1 MMAENEIAYTPEWQE
16 IDRLAN
22 TSEIKQDQLTPV
34 FDIWVNRKIE
44 WFLFNGA
51 VGVLYLYKRSFWQ
64 RWLK

>member
-16 IDRLAN
+16 IDRLAK